1 MVKIMSN
8 VEHSKISPFMK
19 FFWGEQQ
26 KYLKSSSTEICYH
39 PMVIRY
45 CLSLAAKLSSVY
57 DEIRDD
63 EKTGTGFLMLPSRG
77 RLRDYKNYINA
88 QCGFNSR
95 IVNKPRK
102 KIKNFS

>member
-1 MVKIMSN
+1 
-8 VEHSKISPFMK
+8 
-19 FFWGEQQ
+19 
-26 KYLKSSSTEICYH
+26 
-39 PMVIRY
+39 MVIRY

-63 EKTGTGFLMLPSRG
+63 EKTGTGFLMLASRG

-95 IVNKPRK
+95 IVNEPRK